1 MFRVADEAGR
11 RMPAKAGHRKRR
23 NTLCSGYTPP
33 IYYTLPKD
41 NNTNTLLGAAFGVA
55 WLFTQSFV
63 CSPASAELI
72 FHGTLFHESGQD
84 SSIF

>member
-1 MFRVADEAGR
+1 MLRV
-11 RMPAKAGHRKRR
+11 H
-23 NTLCSGYTPP
+23 THTYIL
-33 IYYTLPKD
+33 YYTLPED
-41 NNTNTLLGAAFGVA
+41 NNTNTPFGVAFGVA

-63 CSPASAELI
+63 CSPASAGLI